1 MAQHPPGVLALACS
15 EVARYSACH
24 ASIAGLQRPSGSR
37 YCQMSS
43 LSVAANFNAAA
54 RLFLD
59 DPSMAWMFL
68 LNDDHIYPSD
78 TLMRLLDRGVDAVTG
93 LYLDRSCNPAASP
106 LPFPPV
112 LFDRV
117 HESGHV
123 SRRFLTL
130 GESGLVPIVACG
142 DGAMLVRRV
151 VFEAITPPWW
161 TLGEVEAANCNH
173 DLSFC
178 RRIRE
183 AGFQIYADLDAP
195 VGHIQPM
202 TITPSRAADGQWW
215 SVLTGKGAQTIQI
228 PAPVLPVEGTD

>member
-15 EVARYSACH
+15 EVARYSATH
-24 ASIAGLQRPSGSR
+24 ASIAGLLRPAGSR

-54 RLFLD
+54 ELFLD
-59 DPSMAWMFL
+59 DPAMAWMFL
-68 LNDDHIYPSD
+68 MNDDHIYPDD
-78 TLMRLLDRGVDAVTG
+78 TLIRLLDRDVDAVTG
-93 LYLDRSCNPAASP
+93 LYLDRSSNPTTSP
-106 LPFPPV
+106 IPFPPV

-117 HESGHV
+117 HQSGHV
-123 SRRFLTL
+123 SRRFLAPD
-130 GESGLVPIVACG
+130 ESGLIPIVACG
-142 DGAMLVRRV
+142 DGAMLVRRR

-161 TLGEVEAANCNH
+161 TFGEVEASNCNH

-183 AGFQIYADLDAP
+183 AGFQIYADLDVP

-202 TITPSRAADGQWW
+202 AITPRRVESGNWVT
-215 SVLTGKGAQTIQI
+215 VLTGKGPQEIMVQAAI
-228 PAPVLPVEGTD
+228 LPEGTE